1 MTNTY
6 KLTLALILGAVFA
19 TLFILMQKPWEAK
32 ANVQAGQEY
41 YATST
46 DTQTLWRNYNV
57 IQGQE
62 GKAIVG
68 VPSTR
73 TATSAPTVLGSLIIT
88 TTGTSPMCFHD
99 ATSTRTN
106 AEWATSTIACFAASP
121 TVGEYRF
128 DVQLQKGLLVEFTGS
143 DSATSRAS
151 TTITF
156 R

>member
-1 MTNTY
+1 M
-6 KLTLALILGAVFA
+6 FA
-19 TLFILMQKPWEAK
+19 TLFILVQRPWEVG

-41 YATST
+41 YATTT
-46 DTQTLWRNYNV
+46 DTQALWRNYNV
-57 IQGQE
+57 IQSPE
-62 GKAIVG
+62 GKAIAG

-73 TATSAPTVLGSLIIT
+73 HATGTPTVLGSLIIT
-88 TTGTSPMCFHD
+88 ITGTSPMCFYD
-99 ATSTRTN
+99 ATSTVTN

-143 DSATSRAS
+143 GSATSRAS
-151 TTITF
+151 TTITH